1 MSGHKDR
8 IASSVKKN
16 VVLKSEFSMDL
27 HGSTNTQM
35 RKVLYY
41 EGFLIIFI

>member
-16 VVLKSEFSMDL
+16 VLKSEFATNL
-27 HGSTNTQM
+27 HESTNTQM
-35 RKVLYY
+35 GQILSY
-41 EGFLIIFI
+41 EDPSISFI